1 MSNIENTHKK
11 TQLETQLRQA
21 LEREEFRLY
30 YQPKLDLV
38 TGQIVGM
45 EALIRW
51 EHPVTSMISP
61 LDFIPLAEET
71 GLILPIGEWVLR
83 TACKQN
89 KAWQDMGLP
98 PFVMAVN
105 LSACQISQPHLVEM
119 VQQII
124 EDNGIPSKYLELEI
138 TESMMMDVPS
148 ALPVLKELKQM
159 GVQISLDDF
168 GTGYSSLQYLKEFP
182 IDTIKID
189 QSFVRHCTEDS
200 KDSTLVKAIIAMSHQ
215 LNLKVVAEGVETKDD
230 LVFLQ
235 QHLCNMGQ
243 GYFFSKPLPP
253 NKIVEKFHEIEQIIH
268 REGIPQ
274 EINRQ
279 KWLEEELENARQEL
293 RDTVRQQQGM
303 IFKFIKKN
311 NRFLHTLCDGE
322 MLYRA
327 NLTPEQIVGK
337 EVFDFLPFEEAESK
351 RNYYQRAWNGEERVL
366 YEGQV
371 NGIWYLASLRP
382 IRRGGQ
388 VNEVIGS
395 CVDISERKWIEEKY
409 KKLIMTTPEPIIVY
423 HGEFIQYA
431 NPACIQLFGTSSL
444 EELVGKSIK
453 DYFHPESVHIIERR
467 IQEMN
472 QIGTPVPPTEETI
485 IRVDGTQ
492 IHLEVTGITISHE
505 GKPAF
510 LMMYH
515 DITERKRNEE
525 AIQRSEAKFRL
536 IAENTLDLIE
546 VIDTKGNIRY
556 ASPSH
561 QKVLGYSPNDLE
573 GNRVFDWIHP
583 DDSPR
588 IFNRYDHSILTK
600 KSFYVDFRYKHANG
614 NWIYLEAQGTPVI
627 DGNQKVESLVVVAR
641 DNSKRRKAEEAIR
654 KTERL
659 SVVGQLAAG
668 VAHEIRNP
676 LTSIKGFVQLL
687 QHSPYT
693 NLILSEIHKLES
705 IVGEFLNLAKP
716 PSTEK
721 KKVNVNT
728 LLQQT
733 VEQFESP
740 ALMKNIEFLQQY
752 EDDLPSI
759 HCEENKIKQ
768 VVINLLQ
775 NSIEGMLNGGT
786 ISIHSI
792 RHSHKSIKFCIIDQG
807 IGISEERL
815 KHVGEPYFSNKEKG
829 IGLGLL
835 ICEKIVREHGGT
847 LIIESI
853 VNKGTTIHVILPIK

>member
-1 MSNIENTHKK
+1 VSNIENTDKK

-21 LEREEFRLY
+21 SEREEFRMR

-38 TGQIVGM
+38 TGKIVGM

-51 EHPVTSMISP
+51 EHPVTGMISP

-89 KAWQDMGLP
+89 KTWQDMGLP

-105 LSACQISQPHLVEM
+105 LSACQISQPHFVEM

-124 EDNGIPSKYLELEI
+124 EDNGIPPKYLELEI

-148 ALPVLKELKQM
+148 ALPVLQELKRM

-168 GTGYSSLQYLKEFP
+168 GTGYSSLHYLKEFP
-182 IDTIKID
+182 IDIVKID

-200 KDSTLVKAIIAMSHQ
+200 KDATLVKAIIAMSHQ

-253 NKIVEKFHEIEQIIH
+253 NKIVEKFYEIEQIIH

-274 EINRQ
+274 EVNRQ
-279 KWLEEELENARQEL
+279 KWLEEELKKARQEL

-311 NRFLHTLCDGE
+311 NRFIHTLCDGE

-337 EVFDFLPFEEAESK
+337 EVYDFLPFEEAESK
-351 RNYYQRAWNGEERVL
+351 RNHYQRAWNGEENVT

-371 NGIWYLASLRP
+371 NVIWYLASLRP

-395 CVDISERKWIEEKY
+395 CMDISERKKIEEKY
-409 KKLIMTTPEPIIVY
+409 KKLVVHTPEPIIVY
-423 HGEFIQYA
+423 HGEIIQYA
-431 NPACIQLFGTSSL
+431 NPACIQLLGASSL
-444 EELVGKSIK
+444 KELVGKSILN
-453 DYFHPESVHIIERR
+453 YFHPESVQIIEKR

-472 QIGTPVPPTEETI
+472 QIGTPVLPTEETI
-485 IRVDGTQ
+485 VRKDGKR
-492 IHLEVTGITISHE
+492 IHIEVTGITIHHE

-525 AIQRSEAKFRL
+525 TIQRSEAKFRL
-536 IAENTLDLIE
+536 IAENTQDLIQ
-546 VIDTKGNIRY
+546 VIDTKGNTRY

-561 QKVLGYSPNDLE
+561 QKVLGYLPNELE
-573 GNRVFDWIHP
+573 GNRVFKWIHP
-583 DDSPR
+583 DDFPR
-588 IFNRYDHSILTK
+588 IFNRYIDSILNK
-600 KSFYVDFRYKHANG
+600 RLFYVDFRYKHANG
-614 NWIYLEAQGTPVI
+614 NWIYLEAQGTPVM
-627 DGNQKVESLVVVAR
+627 GENQKVESLVVVAR
-641 DNSKRRKAEEAIR
+641 DYTKRRKAEDAIR

-705 IVGEFLNLAKP
+705 MVGEFLTLAKP
-716 PSTEK
+716 PSPEIK
-721 KKVNVNT
+721 IVNVKS

-733 VEQFESP
+733 ISLYESQ
-740 ALMKNIEFLQQY
+740 ALLQNIEIVQQFG
-752 EDDLPSI
+752 DDVPAI
-759 HCEENKIKQ
+759 HGDENKIKQ
-768 VVINLLQ
+768 VVMNILQ
-775 NSIEGMLNGGT
+775 NSIDAMPNGGT
-786 ISIHSI
+786 IFIQLF
-792 RHSHKSIKFCIIDQG
+792 RYDDTSIKICFIDQG

-815 KHVGEPYFSNKEKG
+815 KYIGEPYFSNKEKG

-835 ICEKIVREHGGT
+835 ICEKIIREHGGI
-847 LIIESI
+847 LRIESRI
-853 VNKGTTIHVILPIK
+853 NKGTTVQVILPIK